1 MNCSTIENI
10 LRARSFFVML
20 TTRPLVKM
28 GGITSVIAWRLH
40 QQFLPLLSADFFLV
54 QYQEVDYYLIM
65 WQMALPIAINLKAS
79 AAITMSRLAY
89 ELCKAIHIFN
99 LKDKNRYDIL
109 KMQRKK
115 VIICDE

>member
-1 MNCSTIENI
+1 
-10 LRARSFFVML
+10 
-20 TTRPLVKM
+20 
-28 GGITSVIAWRLH
+28 
-40 QQFLPLLSADFFLV
+40 
-54 QYQEVDYYLIM
+54 
-65 WQMALPIAINLKAS
+65 MALPIAINLKAS

-89 ELCKAIHIFN
+89 ELCKAIHIFD